1 MPEALA
7 GIRVLDLSRVLTG
20 PYCTMMLGDL
30 GAEII
35 KVENPGT
42 GDDTRQWGPPFVNG
56 ESTYF
61 LSINRNKQSIT
72 LNLKHPEGREIF
84 SRLVRESDVL
94 IENFRPGTMDKLGLG
109 YEKLQ
114 GLNPG
119 LVYCSISGFGLT
131 GPYGDKPGYDIVA
144 QAMGGL
150 MGTTGFED
158 GAPVKAGF
166 SLADIGAGMFAAV
179 AILAALRERDRSG
192 LGQLVETS
200 LFEGMIAW
208 HTYLATGYFATGKVP
223 RRLGSAH
230 STIVPYQAVQAA
242 DGYMVVA
249 VGNEALWGKFCDA
262 LGLAEMKDDPR
273 FVNNQARL
281 RNREACIA
289 GIEARLKEAPVAQW
303 IAALDEA
310 GVPAGPIYNIGQ
322 VYADPQ
328 TIARGMAVTLEH
340 PVAGPVTM
348 AGTPM
353 RLHRTPAQM
362 RQAPPTL
369 GQHTDDIL
377 GRLGYTPE
385 QVAALR
391 QSGAL

>member
-1 MPEALA
+1 M
-7 GIRVLDLSRVLTG
+7 
-20 PYCTMMLGDL
+20 
-30 GAEII
+30 
-35 KVENPGT
+35 
-42 GDDTRQWGPPFVNG
+42 
-56 ESTYF
+56 
-61 LSINRNKQSIT
+61 
-72 LNLKHPEGREIF
+72 
-84 SRLVRESDVL
+84 
-94 IENFRPGTMDKLGLG
+94 
-109 YEKLQ
+109 
-114 GLNPG
+114 
-119 LVYCSISGFGLT
+119 
-131 GPYGDKPGYDIVA
+131 
-144 QAMGGL
+144 
-150 MGTTGFED
+150 
-158 GAPVKAGF
+158 
-166 SLADIGAGMFAAV
+166 
-179 AILAALRERDRSG
+179 
-192 LGQLVETS
+192 
-200 LFEGMIAW
+200 
-208 HTYLATGYFATGKVP
+208 
-223 RRLGSAH
+223 
-230 STIVPYQAVQAA
+230 
-242 DGYMVVA
+242 
-249 VGNEALWGKFCDA
+249 GNEALWGKFCDA

-289 GIEARLKEAPVAQW
+289 GIEGGLKEAPVALW
-303 IAALDEA
+303 IAVVAEA